1 MIVLLTLPL
10 TYSYPELYSPTLV
23 IANRDSPDEEY
34 AKMIIDNLYLKR
46 KIEVLNASEVE
57 VFEREIECI
66 PILDNNISVGYMVYT
81 GRITLPTL
89 NR

>member
-66 PILDNNISVGYMVYT
+66 PNTGQQHLSGLYGIYRENNITYVE
-81 GRITLPTL
+81 
-89 NR
+89 